1 MELDGKIALVTG
13 AARRV
18 GRAIAL
24 ELAHAG
30 ADLAIHCH
38 HSKDDAESLVT
49 EIRTLGRQAECFSA
63 DLADPAEIA
72 TMFELIGNRFAR
84 LEVLVNNASVYHRTP
99 WAEFTAEQW
108 DAEFAV
114 NTRGAALCI
123 QHALKLFGDRPAA
136 VVNIAD
142 IGAEKARPSYPA
154 YCASKA
160 ALLAMTVSAAR
171 AMAPQVR
178 VNAISPGVA
187 LWADPDD
194 EQEHQKVL
202 AQIPMKRPGS
212 PEDIAKAV
220 RFVIENDY
228 LTAQNLR
235 VDGGW
240 SMG

>member
-1 MELDGKIALVTG
+1 MVTG

-30 ADLAIHCH
+30 ADLAIHYH
-38 HSKDDAESLVT
+38 RSQVEAESLVQ
-49 EIRTLGRQAECFSA
+49 EIRRMGRRAESFPA
-63 DLADPAEIA
+63 NLAEPSQIA
-72 TMFELIGNRFAR
+72 AMFEAVRKNFAR
-84 LEVLVNNASVYHRTP
+84 LEVLVNNASIYRRTP
-99 WAEFTAEQW
+99 WTEFTPEQW
-108 DAEFAV
+108 DAEFTV

-123 QHALKLFGDRPAA
+123 QHALRLFADRPAA

-142 IGAEKARPSYPA
+142 IGAQKARPSYPA

-171 AMAPQVR
+171 ALAPRVR